1 MPRYQCVQFGSCPK
15 ADACEKIE
23 IKSNELFKCPRKDPS
38 CRQQLVELRSWLE
51 KARQSIQDPKPGRP
65 SGLRIALISVTV
77 AALIGLGVWRLW
89 PPPDHIKPPT
99 VEQLLTEVWPWLRS
113 GPG

>member
-1 MPRYQCVQFGSCPK
+1 MPRYQCVQFGSCPR

-23 IKSNELFKCPRKDPS
+23 IKSNRLFKCPRKDPS
-38 CRQQLVELRSWLE
+38 CRQQLVELRSE
-51 KARQSIQDPKPGRP
+51 P
-65 SGLRIALISVTV
+65 GLRIALISVTV